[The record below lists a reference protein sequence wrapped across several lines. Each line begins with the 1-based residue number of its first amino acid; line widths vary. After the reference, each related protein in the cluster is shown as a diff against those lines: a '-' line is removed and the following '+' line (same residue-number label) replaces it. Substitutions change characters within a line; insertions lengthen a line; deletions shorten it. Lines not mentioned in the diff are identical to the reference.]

1 MQAIE
6 RIRQTAFR
14 GEHLLAGLAADDR
27 LKIAHHH
34 RVRVRAGDGA
44 DAVERRADVGHPV
57 AQRLVHRVLE
67 RLGAGLHRHDL
78 GAEHVHAKDVL
89 LLPLDVDRAHVDDAF
104 EPEAR
109 AQRRGRDAVHAG
121 AGLGDDALLAH
132 APRQQD
138 LAEHVV
144 DLVRAGV
151 IELFALQIN
160 LGAAARKA
168 GGRLSAIVGQPL
180 GEIERRR
187 ASDIMREIAVHF
199 RLERGIGLGLR
210 VGLLQF
216 QNQRHQRFGH
226 KAAAVNAEMPVL
238 VRPGAERIGLLHCH
252 AGLVTGLVAK
262 CAAASRAA
270 RTNVRILSGSFSPG
284 ARSTPEET
292 STPGAAVTRKASPT
306 LPA

>member
-1 MQAIE
+1 MQAMSE
-6 RIRQTAFR
+6 SGSRPSA
-14 GEHLLAGLAADDR
+14 GEHLFARLAADDR

-34 RVRVRAGDGA
+34 RVGVRAGDRA
-44 DAVERRADVGHPV
+44 DAIERRADVGHPV

-67 RLGAGLHRHDL
+67 RPGAGLHRHDL
-78 GAEHVHAKDVL
+78 GAEHVHAKNVL

-121 AGLGDDALLAH
+121 ASLGDDALLAH
-132 APRQQD
+132 APRQQN

-151 IELFALQIN
+151 IELLALQIN
-160 LGAAARKA
+160 LGAAAMRRK
-168 GGRLSAIVGQPL
+168 PL
-180 GEIERRR
+180 GKIERRR
-187 ASDIMREIAVHF
+187 APDIVREIAVHF

-226 KAAAVNAEMPVL
+226 KAAAIDAEVPAL

-270 RTNVRILSGSFSPG
+270 RTKVRILSGSFSPG